1 MFKLMSNYNFMPKNA
16 YLGIW
21 CIYRFHKVAWGCYES
36 SSESPSG
43 VIVCGADNGGLL
55 SYNADKFIKGEA
67 ECLLFKNNKHT
78 GAVKA
83 LDFNPF
89 QVGIYGRHMF

>member
-1 MFKLMSNYNFMPKNA
+1 M
-16 YLGIW
+16 
-21 CIYRFHKVAWGCYES
+21 
-36 SSESPSG
+36 
-43 VIVCGADNGGLL
+43 IVCGADNGGLL
-55 SYNADKFIKGEA
+55 TYNAEKFIKGQA

-89 QVGIYGRHMF
+89 QVKYITCDNLRIIFFSFP

>member
-1 MFKLMSNYNFMPKNA
+1 M
-16 YLGIW
+16 
-21 CIYRFHKVAWGCYES
+21 AWGCYES

-89 QVGIYGRHMF
+89 QVGIYGKDSKTCLKRPLKNRQNKDLNDKG

>member
-1 MFKLMSNYNFMPKNA
+1 M
-16 YLGIW
+16 
-21 CIYRFHKVAWGCYES
+21 
-36 SSESPSG
+36 
-43 VIVCGADNGGLL
+43 IVCGADNGGLL
-55 SYNADKFIKGEA
+55 AYSADQFIKGEA

-89 QVGIYGRHMF
+89 QVCIVTGAIKALDFDSFSHGYCYRSCKSPENQDLR

>member
-1 MFKLMSNYNFMPKNA
+1 M
-16 YLGIW
+16 
-21 CIYRFHKVAWGCYES
+21 
-36 SSESPSG
+36 
-43 VIVCGADNGGLL
+43 IVCGADNGGLL

-89 QVGIYGRHMF
+89 QVGIYGRHRFRQTKNFQRKIVNIFLPIILSICSGCSKEPSH

>member
-1 MFKLMSNYNFMPKNA
+1 MTPK
-16 YLGIW
+16 YH
-21 CIYRFHKVAWGCYES
+21 YRYHKVAWGCYGACQ
-36 SSESPSG
+36 ESPSG

-55 SYNADKFIKGEA
+55 TYNAEKFIKGQS

-89 QVGIYGRHMF
+89 QVKIWNLSS